1 MSAGNERAIERVA
14 DDARIVGLA
23 DLLKPRP
30 APVRRDDAAHA
41 QAEVEAAPPQPD
53 PRVLI
58 EQERLRTLE
67 AARKEGLAAGMRDAE
82 KTIEARAR
90 EAEQVWEQKFRKETE
105 RLADATRRLEALVL
119 ALPEAVS
126 ALERD
131 VETLTVQATYA
142 ATARVVADAAREDA
156 LVLGYCRE
164 ALAEYA
170 MRPIVL
176 RVHPGA
182 LAVVK
187 DALADADVRVEGDA
201 RLAAGQCRVESAKGL
216 YDISLEHRLDALKQ
230 QLLASL
236 DVDRE
241 ARA

>member
-1 MSAGNERAIERVA
+1 MSTHLERVA
-14 DDARIVGLA
+14 ADARIVGLT

-30 APVRRDDAAHA
+30 VPVRKEDDAAT
-41 QAEVEAAPPQPD
+41 QADAIAVPAQPD

-58 EQERLRTLE
+58 EQERQRTLE

-90 EAEQVWEQKFRKETE
+90 EAEQAWEQKYRKETE
-105 RLADATRRLEALVL
+105 RLADATRRLEALIQ
-119 ALPEAVS
+119 ALPDAVS
-126 ALERD
+126 AIERD
-131 VETLTVQATYA
+131 VEALTVQATFA
-142 ATARVVADAAREDA
+142 ATARVVADAARDDA

-164 ALAEYA
+164 ALGEYP

-176 RVHPGA
+176 RVHPSA

-187 DALADADVRVEGDA
+187 DALADAEVRVEGDA
-201 RLAAGQCRVESAKGL
+201 RLGAVQCRVESAKGL
-216 YDISLEHRLDALKQ
+216 YDISLEHRLDALRQ

-236 DVDRE
+236 DASRE
-241 ARA
+241 PRA